1 MGQKREEEMNE
12 PNTYELVPVETLPA
26 RASSGGRKS
35 KFAIVDTMPVGM
47 GFHVDEKDI
56 GAARSYVRGRS
67 ALNPL
72 LNIQTRRV
80 TSGPKAGSF
89 LVARMADHA
98 PVATPTAES
107 PAS

>member
-1 MGQKREEEMNE
+1 MTTE
-12 PNTYELVPVETLPA
+12 NTAPAYELVPVEALPA

-35 KFAIVDTMPVGM
+35 KFSIIDTMPVGM
-47 GFHVDEKDI
+47 GFHVEEKDI

-67 ALNPL
+67 VLNPS

-89 LVARMADHA
+89 LVARMVDHT
-98 PVATPTAES
+98 PVATPTVPPAES